1 MTIDR
6 QLWLFSLPS
15 ATLPDYQTTP
25 ESGREMSELTEGRWA
40 VLSERGCEA
49 MGLTYAQ
56 AAEMMRALAREK
68 ISGLSVITDM
78 AARRS
83 SHGVSPRTR
92 QPNSNGAGR
101 QAKVK
106 R

>member
-1 MTIDR
+1 
-6 QLWLFSLPS
+6 
-15 ATLPDYQTTP
+15 
-25 ESGREMSELTEGRWA
+25 MSELTERRWA

-49 MGLTYAQ
+49 TQLTYAQ
-56 AAEMMRALAREK
+56 ALEMMRALQRERV
-68 ISGLSVITDM
+68 SGLSVITDD
-78 AARRS
+78 AARRAA
-83 SHGVSPRTR
+83 HDVNPRIH

>member
-1 MTIDR
+1 
-6 QLWLFSLPS
+6 
-15 ATLPDYQTTP
+15 
-25 ESGREMSELTEGRWA
+25 MSELTERRWA

-49 MGLTYAQ
+49 TQLTYAQ
-56 AAEMMRALAREK
+56 AAEMMRALQRERV
-68 ISGLSVITDM
+68 SGLSVITDD
-78 AARRS
+78 AAQRS
-83 SHGVSPRTR
+83 TSSVNPRTH